1 MGGPC
6 HLRTDG
12 GVNPVWLFLVP
23 GAYACFSVVF
33 GITVNL
39 KMPVF
44 NWDNE
49 TTVVKQSGATM
60 TAVLGGMLFALVP
73 VGLRVLL
80 AGISDD
86 LFMGMMVM
94 VLLAVS
100 FLLYQKNSRCDLL
113 KIE

>member
-1 MGGPC
+1 
-6 HLRTDG
+6 
-12 GVNPVWLFLVP
+12 
-23 GAYACFSVVF
+23 
-33 GITVNL
+33 
-39 KMPVF
+39 
-44 NWDNE
+44 
-49 TTVVKQSGATM
+49 M

-100 FLLYQKNSRCDLL
+100 FLLYQKNSRCDLR